1 MKRTRFFIHSIPFT
15 ALVLTAFVMV
25 PGSAFTQE
33 ANEDEA
39 VAAIEEVVK
48 VESLVTS
55 RLARH
60 PSEFGVWTKV
70 FELKKAV
77 SFADLDLQKE
87 SDIDELD
94 KRIEDAAKE
103 SCKALSETRRLP
115 LWGDAAHRRCV
126 REAIKSTDDELK
138 TAFAAMQ

>member
-1 MKRTRFFIHSIPFT
+1 MKRTRFFAHSIPFA
-15 ALVLTAFVMV
+15 ALVLAAFVMV

-33 ANEDEA
+33 ANEDKA

-55 RLARH
+55 RIVMH
-60 PSEFGVWTKV
+60 PNKFGDRTKA
-70 FELKKAV
+70 FELRKAV

-94 KRIEDAAKE
+94 RRIEDTAKE
-103 SCKALSETRRLP
+103 SCKALSEVRRLP
-115 LWGDAAHRRCV
+115 LWGKEDRRRCV

-138 TAFAAMQ
+138 IIFAGMQ